1 MHKPGTCF
9 FLHAVGKLWLNILY
23 TSIDVN
29 FGEKERKVT
38 IFYISLFD
46 EKSWISVFFQQG
58 KWVTTLFLVKNQ
70 LFSSNNDM

>member
-9 FLHAVGKLWLNILY
+9 FLHAVGNLWLNILSY
-23 TSIDVN
+23 TSIDAN
-29 FGEKERKVT
+29 LGKKERKVT

-46 EKSWISVFFQQG
+46 EKSLISVFFQQG
-58 KWVTTLFLVKNQ
+58 KWVITLLNKNQ